1 MSCKNSVDVVVQ
13 GRYDSKIVEFQCGNT
28 DHHGHRVT
36 CDSCLNDPQEMQ
48 AIRNNQANISDAYCI
63 FIEDEL
69 FVKNL
74 HIAEYSNGGRS
85 NHEPKR
91 ARKLLLNRQ
100 ELGKMIGKV
109 KEKGMSVIPI
119 RLFINDK
126 GKAKLEITLAKG
138 KKIYDK
144 RESIKEKD
152 QKRDIAREQST
163 RK

>member
-1 MSCKNSVDVVVQ
+1 MSSKVNIKNRKASFEYQFIDKYVA
-13 GRYDSKIVEFQCGNT
+13 GIMLLGTEIKS
-28 DHHGHRVT
+28 
-36 CDSCLNDPQEMQ
+36 
-48 AIRNNQANISDAYCI
+48 IRNNQANISDAHCV
-63 FIEDEL
+63 FMEEEL

-74 HIAEYSNGGRS
+74 HIAEYSHGGKS

-100 ELGKMIGKV
+100 ELNKMIGKV
-109 KEKGMSVIPI
+109 KEKGMSIIPI

-126 GKAKLEITLAKG
+126 GKAKLEIALAKG

-152 QKRDIAREQST
+152 LQRDIAREQSN